1 MLEKE
6 GELERI
12 RDRKAKGGGGGG
24 HRRAGVEEDHLM
36 RGAIKG
42 DEGRN
47 QTLSS
52 R

>member
-1 MLEKE
+1 
-6 GELERI
+6 
-12 RDRKAKGGGGGG
+12 
-24 HRRAGVEEDHLM
+24 VEEDHLM